1 MFSTQISF
9 QDRIQATGGKASGFD
24 YMRLLLA
31 LTVIAFHSVVTSYG
45 EAYQATFTQTTGGRL
60 FSVILPMFF
69 ALSGFLVAGSLERA
83 KGLTTFLGLR
93 AFRIFPALIVDT
105 FFCALIIGPIV
116 TTLPLQAYFL
126 HADFQSYLGNALG
139 FIHYQLPGVFQSNP
153 TDQVNG
159 QLWTVP
165 VELECYIV
173 IAALA
178 VFGTHQ
184 RPRLF
189 AALILVFS
197 LVMEA
202 RVLWAGASPWAG
214 RTLLLCFL
222 AGIALYINRP
232 AIPWNRG
239 LFLVCAAFMV
249 ASLFDKRLSYLAVY
263 PAAYATAYLG
273 LCNPTKIA
281 LLKKGDYSYGLFLYG
296 FPIQQMLVY
305 QFPWARDW
313 LLNIL
318 TAIPLTFI
326 FAALS
331 WHGIES
337 PILERKTILKKIQ
350 SRVPRNPFATLLAGR
365 RDAAT

>member
-1 MFSTQISF
+1 MSSTQISF

-24 YMRLLLA
+24 YMRLILA
-31 LTVIAFHSVVTSYG
+31 MTVIAFHSVVTSYG
-45 EAYQATFTQTTGGRL
+45 QAYQSTFTQTPFGRL
-60 FSVILPMFF
+60 FAVILPMFF

-116 TTLPLQAYFL
+116 TTLPWRDYFL
-126 HADFQSYLGNALG
+126 HADFQSYMGNALG
-139 FIHYQLPGVFQSNP
+139 FIHFHLPGVFQSNP
-153 TDQVNG
+153 TDMVNG
-159 QLWTVP
+159 QLWTIP
-165 VELECYIV
+165 MELECYIV

-178 VFGTHQ
+178 LFGTHLQ
-184 RPRLF
+184 PRLF
-189 AALILVFS
+189 AALVLAFS
-197 LVMEA
+197 LVLEA
-202 RVLWAGASPWAG
+202 RVLWAGAPPWAG
-214 RTLLLCFL
+214 RTLVMCFL
-222 AGIALYINRP
+222 AGIAFYINR
-232 AIPWNRG
+232 ASIPWSRP
-239 LFLVCAAFMV
+239 LFLLCAAFTV
-249 ASLFDKRLSYLAVY
+249 ASLFDQRLIYLSPF

-273 LCNPTKIA
+273 LTNPTKIE

-296 FPIQQMLVY
+296 FPIQQVLVY

-331 WHGIES
+331 WHWIEQ
-337 PILERKTILKKIQ
+337 PILERKGILKKIQ
-350 SRVPRNPFATLLAGR
+350 NRVPRNPFATLLAGR
-365 RDAAT
+365 RNA

>member
-1 MFSTQISF
+1 MFSTPISF

-24 YMRLLLA
+24 YMRLILA

-45 EAYQATFTQTTGGRL
+45 HAYQSAFTQTPFGHL

-105 FFCALIIGPIV
+105 IFCALIIGPLV
-116 TTLPLQAYFL
+116 TTLPLQDYFQ
-126 HADFQSYLGNALG
+126 HADFQHYMGNALG
-139 FIHYQLPGVFQSNP
+139 IIHYHLPGVFQNNP
-153 TDQVNG
+153 TDLVNG
-159 QLWTVP
+159 QLWTIP
-165 VELECYIV
+165 MELECYIV
-173 IAALA
+173 IAGLAL
-178 VFGTHQ
+178 FGTHL

-189 AALILVFS
+189 AALILGFS
-197 LVMEA
+197 LVLEA

-214 RTLLLCFL
+214 RTLVMCFL
-222 AGIALYINRP
+222 AGIALYINRA
-232 AIPWNRG
+232 AIPWSRA
-239 LFLVCAAFMV
+239 LFLLCAAFTV
-249 ASLFDKRLSYLAVY
+249 ASLFDQRLVYLSPF
-263 PAAYATAYLG
+263 PAAYTTAYLG
-273 LCNPTKIA
+273 LTNPTKIA

-296 FPIQQMLVY
+296 FPIQQVLVY

-313 LLNIL
+313 YLNIL

-331 WHGIES
+331 WHWIES
-337 PILERKTILKKIQ
+337 PILERKVILKKIQ

-365 RDAAT
+365 RNA

>member
-1 MFSTQISF
+1 M
-9 QDRIQATGGKASGFD
+9 
-24 YMRLLLA
+24 
-31 LTVIAFHSVVTSYG
+31 
-45 EAYQATFTQTTGGRL
+45 
-60 FSVILPMFF
+60 
-69 ALSGFLVAGSLERA
+69 
-83 KGLTTFLGLR
+83 
-93 AFRIFPALIVDT
+93 
-105 FFCALIIGPIV
+105 
-116 TTLPLQAYFL
+116 PLQAYFL
-126 HADFQSYLGNALG
+126 HADFQSYLSNALG

-153 TDQVNG
+153 TDLVNG

-165 VELECYIV
+165 MELECYIV

-197 LVMEA
+197 LVLEA
-202 RVLWAGASPWAG
+202 RVLWAGASPWGG
-214 RTLLLCFL
+214 RTLVLCFL

-232 AIPWNRG
+232 SIPWNRA
-239 LFLVCAAFMV
+239 LFLVCTAFMV
-249 ASLFDKRLSYLAVY
+249 ASLFDQRLAYLAPF

-273 LCNPTKIA
+273 LTNPTKIE

-331 WHGIES
+331 WHWIES
-337 PILERKTILKKIQ
+337 PILERKAILKKIQ

-365 RDAAT
+365 RND